1 MVLFKIH
8 TAIRSKLWSTS
19 ECVLKAAV
27 QIKLLLLL
35 TGKQCKLS
43 HRGFYVLTKLVN
55 FNYRVIKKWQRFTGR
70 RFWNHHLSQRLLS
83 FACEQSRCGTDVTHW
98 LENHINRGLST
109 LCLKTHTAKA
119 AALPCLVFPAP
130 HHLPVV
136 SPNPPN
142 QSLFSD
148 NMYILAMKADFKRG
162 KS

>member
-19 ECVLKAAV
+19 KCVLKTAV

-43 HRGFYVLTKLVN
+43 HRWFYVLTKLVN
-55 FNYRVIKKWQRFTGR
+55 FNYRVIKNDNASLVGGFETTTFLNGYSH
-70 RFWNHHLSQRLLS
+70 FLVSS
-83 FACEQSRCGTDVTHW
+83 VCTDVTHW
-98 LENHINRGLST
+98 LENHINCGLST

-148 NMYILAMKADFKRG
+148 NMYILAMKADFERG

>member
-1 MVLFKIH
+1 M
-8 TAIRSKLWSTS
+8 
-19 ECVLKAAV
+19 
-27 QIKLLLLL
+27 
-35 TGKQCKLS
+35 
-43 HRGFYVLTKLVN
+43 N
-55 FNYRVIKKWQRFTGR
+55 FNYRVIKNDNASLVGGFETTTFLNGYS
-70 RFWNHHLSQRLLS
+70 HLLVSKAGVALTS
-83 FACEQSRCGTDVTHW
+83 HTDLKTT
-98 LENHINRGLST
+98 ST

-148 NMYILAMKADFKRG
+148 NMYILAMKADFERG